1 MDVLGL
7 FDEFGKYNCNVGKA
21 MDDAKISVSKMA
33 KLTGLNH
40 DIVKKYYADQIQRI
54 DKEVLSKI
62 SYVLMQCGIDVSNL
76 VEYIP
81 PTKKDEIKYNPTY
94 RGRED

>member
-7 FDEFGKYNCNVGKA
+7 FDEYGTYKCNVGKA
-21 MDDAKISVSKMA
+21 MNNAKISISKMA
-33 KLTGLNH
+33 KLTGLNY
-40 DIVKKYYADQIQRI
+40 DIIKKYYVDQIQRI
-54 DKEVLSKI
+54 DKGVLSKI
-62 SYVLMQCGIDVSNL
+62 SYVLIQCGTDISNL

-94 RGRED
+94 SDRED

>member
-7 FDEFGKYNCNVGKA
+7 FGDYGKYACNVGNLMDKA
-21 MDDAKISVSKMA
+21 GVSVSKMGR
-33 KLTGLNH
+33 LTGLNH

-62 SYVLMQCGIDVSNL
+62 AYVLTQLGQDVSNI

-81 PTKKDEIKYNPTY
+81 PAKKDEMQSNPTLSD
-94 RGRED
+94 RED